1 MTVSIQRLSA
11 VSLVLAAALA
21 TQGVQAQE
29 KAKAL
34 ASPAAPQAAIGASPV
49 LLEGKGISITRQ
61 DMLADS
67 LRMPPEM
74 RPLVLSRPQNVKQI
88 ASNLYVLRTMAKM
101 AQEQGLD
108 RDPKV
113 AAIVQVARDKALADA
128 WLAAFDEKNTPTV
141 EAAEKQ
147 ARTIYLAHP
156 ERFKV
161 GEEVRAS
168 HILVAGKD
176 ADAKAQAER
185 LLADLKN
192 GADFAALAQERSAD
206 KGSGARGGDLGFFGK
221 DRMAPEFEAAAFAL
235 QKPGELSGV
244 VQTQFGYHIIRLE
257 ERKPARTKT
266 FDEARDEL
274 VQGIR
279 ASAAQD
285 VRAQVAEQIRKD
297 AQFNDSAVDAFVSEN
312 SSKR

>member
-21 TQGVQAQE
+21 TQGLQAEE

-34 ASPAAPQAAIGASPV
+34 ASPAAPQASIGASPV
-49 LLEGKGISITRQ
+49 LLEGKGITITRQ

-128 WLAAFDEKNTPTV
+128 WLAALDEKNTPTV

-185 LLADLKN
+185 LLAELKN

>member
-88 ASNLYVLRTMAKM
+88 ASNLYVLRIMAKM

-185 LLADLKN
+185 LLSDLKN